1 MSDELYSLDEL
12 DAVLREDG
20 RSGYVG
26 VSAIDGLVAA
36 LVAGPAT
43 VTPETWLP
51 LIFAG
56 RMPEAP
62 EGSPARRI
70 VDTIRAHYSSVEI
83 TLATGPRDYTPM
95 FMNHLGQVII
105 EDWVTGFM
113 TGFSLAPDAWMPI
126 VLSPIRH
133 KLRPILASNELG
145 RSLLPELSPIEL
157 SNIQDGA
164 QDTIGAAVVELHKA
178 TRKLRPAPKPA
189 RPPKPRRRRQ

>member
-1 MSDELYSLDEL
+1 MSGALYTLDEL

-43 VTPETWLP
+43 VAPETWLP

-56 RMPEAP
+56 KMPEAA
-62 EGSPARRI
+62 EGTSGRRI
-70 VDTIRAHYSSVEI
+70 VDTIRAHYSSVEMM
-83 TLATGPRDYTPM
+83 LATRPRDYTPM

-126 VLSPIRH
+126 VLSPTRY

-164 QDTIGAAVVELHKA
+164 HNTIGAAVVELHKA
-178 TRKLRPAPKPA
+178 TRKLRRAPKPA
-189 RPPKPRRRRQ
+189 RSPKPRRRRQ